1 MMDGTFGV
9 KPADYGVMV
18 ARRFKTGGLK
28 ALDEGSRR
36 VYRWDSPRDMVNIDG
51 SSLSIFMSYHAR

>member
-1 MMDGTFGV
+1 VRDGTFGV
-9 KPADYGVMV
+9 KPADCGVMV
-18 ARRFKTGGLK
+18 AQRFKTGGLE

-36 VYRWDSPRDMVNIDG
+36 VYRWDSQRVLVNIDD

>member
-1 MMDGTFGV
+1 MRDGTFGV
-9 KPADYGVMV
+9 KPADCGVMV
-18 ARRFKTGGLK
+18 ARRIKTGGLE

-36 VYRWDSPRDMVNIDG
+36 VYRRDSLRDLVNIDD